1 MSPLPS
7 SQAPN
12 LRGAR
17 RPVVHR
23 NDRRKEWR
31 RSRATN
37 TLPTAKPGTAL
48 LSLFFFSF
56 LFIPPWPRVSP
67 ADLDPHPRRA
77 DARRTPLMPSWHF
90 SSRRAQTDRMEVP
103 IEKKKMQCPCVH
115 PPVHILDK
123 KRRPLATTDIKNSY
137 LRRFINGIILGRR
150 SGAIWRDR
158 VEHCSFRSVVIR
170 SRASKTL
177 RTRLRTP
184 PGQNAN
190 GINRKKTDRHVA
202 LELLWIMILIRICG
216 RGDEN
221 VHLRRAD
228 VKRQSTRPD
237 SFVYPVQSSAGP
249 SILNKSISSVA
260 GVTCP
265 TTFA

>member
-1 MSPLPS
+1 MTDAKNGEEAGRPTRCPQLSQGPLSYLS
-7 SQAPN
+7 S
-12 LRGAR
+12 
-17 RPVVHR
+17 
-23 NDRRKEWR
+23 
-31 RSRATN
+31 
-37 TLPTAKPGTAL
+37 
-48 LSLFFFSF
+48 SF
-56 LFIPPWPRVSP
+56 LFFSPAVAQSLTGRSRSSSTQSRREENASDAILALLVSP
-67 ADLDPHPRRA
+67 RP
-77 DARRTPLMPSWHF
+77 
-90 SSRRAQTDRMEVP
+90 DRSDGGAYR
-103 IEKKKMQCPCVH
+103 KKKMQCPCVH

-237 SFVYPVQSSAGP
+237 SFVYPVQSSAGS